1 MSLTEWMD
9 QDRVRPRF
17 FVMGWRCNAWSVS
30 CPCLLGVYLLCAQLC
45 WNNAALSDLWMN
57 CEVPQ
62 NKQTAVFK
70 LWQLAAGTDAGA
82 AASGKNNFK
91 TFSFFSQCAGVSA
104 EEPAPGCCTL
114 HDIWSNKDSLLLW
127 LLPLL
132 LSRHYSPNK
141 WINLTLPL
149 LLLVASRRKAEKI
162 RLSLWQCFQQW
173 NHLEMLRGG

>member
-1 MSLTEWMD
+1 MPDLFLVLVCLEFACCVPNYAGTTQRW
-9 QDRVRPRF
+9 VTC
-17 FVMGWRCNAWSVS
+17 GWTVKCHKT
-30 CPCLLGVYLLCAQLC
+30 
-45 WNNAALSDLWMN
+45 
-57 CEVPQ
+57 
-62 NKQTAVFK
+62 NKQRF
-70 LWQLAAGTDAGA
+70 LNCDSWQQGRMRAQRLQVKT
-82 AASGKNNFK
+82 SILQVNNLFVYWGLHIRCSSFS
-91 TFSFFSQCAGVSA
+91 FSFFSQCPGVSA